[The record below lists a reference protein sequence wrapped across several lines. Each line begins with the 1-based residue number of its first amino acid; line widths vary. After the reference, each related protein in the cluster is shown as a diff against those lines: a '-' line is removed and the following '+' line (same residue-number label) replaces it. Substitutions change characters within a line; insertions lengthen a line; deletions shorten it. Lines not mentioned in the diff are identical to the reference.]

1 MGNAPN
7 RDSRATGVRTDTSG
21 NGRGPDG
28 AGVRHDGH
36 PPVQPSNSSGV
47 PASTVSAFCP
57 SVVIQSCV
65 AMKEAAECGQCLDGT
80 EEKIAAVPRSIV
92 LPEQFFPLTIDADRP
107 NKFLFITN
115 TYHDDQTRHR
125 TALHDCANTVGA
137 LQRLLMPSLREQ
149 KHGDSPRWISS
160 PHYQRKETM
169 QRSVTLENSSITFI
183 VNRPKARFLQE
194 FDEFCHCI
202 QPGDSV
208 CVYYSGF
215 ATQVSAQPCL
225 VTPTSHSEAR
235 QYAKPQHN
243 MKRNAVNLVDMV
255 DSVAARSPRLVCF
268 ILDCA
273 ADFDARHRRA
283 LPISVGLPMIY
294 EFVGDKVIIMQSL
307 APGASLSSEL
317 LSQRTTTAED
327 YAAYTGLR
335 EPQEEEM
342 ERYEKGHEALSLT
355 STLHSPVRGRKVS
368 RWDSE
373 GRGRPYQD
381 PSEENSNGETN
392 VRRYSCDSQE
402 MQDLDHIEVP
412 CDVKLRTPYE
422 SFLAHAKRSCGPDE
436 LASMPGTWESC
447 IEPCSNLSFCINQ
460 ASRSLAKGTG
470 LDFVRMAQL
479 IASLV
484 YRVTG
489 NTQAFCCLTNM

>member
-47 PASTVSAFCP
+47 PASTVSPFCP

-92 LPEQFFPLTIDADRP
+92 LPEQFFPLTIDADRT

-235 QYAKPQHN
+235 QYGKPQHN

-335 EPQEEEM
+335 EPQEEDM

-373 GRGRPYQD
+373 EGRGRPYQD

-392 VRRYSCDSQE
+392 CGVLFDFKRCRQVVETTERFKNKCREDCDEYAVGSRVWAFGRVSGCF
-402 MQDLDHIEVP
+402 LWCLYTTI
-412 CDVKLRTPYE
+412 CDFRVLEDTA
-422 SFLAHAKRSCGPDE
+422 FLGE
-436 LASMPGTWESC
+436 LAC
-447 IEPCSNLSFCINQ
+447 LCS
-460 ASRSLAKGTG
+460 
-470 LDFVRMAQL
+470 
-479 IASLV
+479 
-484 YRVTG
+484 
-489 NTQAFCCLTNM
+489 